1 MDPVMTAVLTATTS
15 AVVSVV
21 ASSVVTAIRKATHRG
36 DDVDE
41 ALRSV
46 LRAELLQ
53 IFIFYCVGDED
64 GTRPIPLIVRETADS
79 VYQRYHRIGGNGTGT
94 YIYEEICRHPTT
106 ADFRHRIG

>member
-1 MDPVMTAVLTATTS
+1 MDPIMTAVLTATTS

-21 ASSVVTAIRKATHRG
+21 ASSIVASVRRRAHKGEDI
-36 DDVDE
+36 DE

-53 IFIFYCVGDED
+53 IFVFYCVGDED

-79 VYQRYHRIGGNGTGT
+79 VYARYHSIGGNGTGA
-94 YIYEEICRHPTT
+94 YLYDEICRHPTT
-106 ADFRHRIG
+106 ADFSHAIG